1 MLKEEVLFLSLN
13 EDSETITAANIIS
26 SPGGAEVSYFFNGEG
41 AAICPRDGS
50 RLHIAGGIEGGIDLH
65 IDFFFIHDGHL
76 WELA

>member
-1 MLKEEVLFLSLN
+1 MLEEQMLLLSLD
-13 EDSETITAANIIS
+13 EDGEAVAVTDVIG

-41 AAICPRDGS
+41 AAICPSDGS